1 MGVASRQVLDV
12 LPEPAT
18 SSQKPVPP
26 TLVTASAEA
35 VTAVTR
41 ALTGLSPEQVVQ
53 YRTLAISGSLTSP
66 VGENRSVQSGAAA
79 V

>member
-1 MGVASRQVLDV
+1 MGVAPRQALDV
-12 LPEPAT
+12 LPHT
-18 SSQKPVPP
+18 PVPP